1 MQRLAAA
8 LVAAMGSLVL
18 LPACAG
24 PEVDDSPVHARKD
37 SGSHTTSD
45 AGADTTA
52 DTSSADTG
60 ASEDTDVDT
69 GTEDTRVEP
78 VDTGTGDPCSDC
90 VNTAC
95 KVQLAACLADTEC
108 NAQMECLSKCW
119 DEACADAC
127 AAAHP
132 STKVAPFL
140 SCVSVKCSVP
150 CGGP

>member
-24 PEVDDSPVHARKD
+24 PEDDDSLVHARKD
-37 SGSHTTSD
+37 SGSRTTLDGGVDSATD
-45 AGADTTA
+45 SGA
-52 DTSSADTG
+52 SDTG
-60 ASEDTDVDT
+60 AGEDTEIDSGV
-69 GTEDTRVEP
+69 EDTRVEP
-78 VDTGTGDPCSDC
+78 VDTGSGDPCSDC
-90 VNTAC
+90 VNSAC
-95 KVQLAACLADTEC
+95 KAQLSACLAETEC

-119 DEACADAC
+119 DDACADAC